1 MKSEAFPT
9 GCHKSISLQKEKYWT
24 ADEVGT
30 KTSKFI
36 CISETKKKKKKDS
49 SPCPLEIIH
58 VLQRI
63 CWEGNWQ
70 YWHVRNGLIHYK
82 SKI

>member
-24 ADEVGT
+24 ADEVST

-36 CISETKKKKKKDS
+36 CISETKKKKKKKRLF
-49 SPCPLEIIH
+49 PLPPGDNTSFTKDMLGGELA
-58 VLQRI
+58 VLA
-63 CWEGNWQ
+63 CEKWTNS
-70 YWHVRNGLIHYK
+70 L
-82 SKI
+82 